1 MKPPTSASSTP
12 KLHVVDENRRPIVE
26 VTGAVSG
33 RYELQE
39 RREDGTIVLAPDS
52 SAAAILEREGARA
65 ATPEEFEQ
73 AFGDLPTGVG

>member
-12 KLHVVDENRRPIVE
+12 RIHVVDENRRPIVE

>member
-1 MKPPTSASSTP
+1 M
-12 KLHVVDENRRPIVE
+12 DETRRPIVE

-65 ATPEEFEQ
+65 AMPEEFEQ
-73 AFGDLPTGVG
+73 AFGDLPTAVG